1 MDESVIIARRR
12 QEALD
17 RAAQI
22 LGVRP
27 PMPSAKD
34 EPGLRE
40 AYMAELILALA
51 ERVSGEPR
59 SKEAGVASGSGSR
72 ISDKSPSRKCEPCV
86 ASPRLYMRGY
96 VPGGRSENINPPSQ
110 E

>member
-1 MDESVIIARRR
+1 MADSIIIARRR

-27 PMPSAKD
+27 PVPSTKVELAV
-34 EPGLRE
+34 RE

-51 ERVSGEPR
+51 E
-59 SKEAGVASGSGSR
+59 
-72 ISDKSPSRKCEPCV
+72 CV
-86 ASPRLYMRGY
+86 AGLEPKSNKALID
-96 VPGGRSENINPPSQ
+96 SAPPFRIP

>member
-1 MDESVIIARRR
+1 MADSAIMAKRQ

-27 PMPSAKD
+27 PMPSTKP
-34 EPGLRE
+34 EPIVRE

-51 ERVSGEPR
+51 ERVAG
-59 SKEAGVASGSGSR
+59 KESESDKPGVDSAAPFR
-72 ISDKSPSRKCEPCV
+72 ISD
-86 ASPRLYMRGY
+86 
-96 VPGGRSENINPPSQ
+96 
-110 E
+110 

>member
-1 MDESVIIARRR
+1 MAVSAMIAKRQ

-27 PMPSAKD
+27 PVLSTKA
-34 EPGLRE
+34 EPDLRE

-51 ERVSGEPR
+51 ERVAGKESESNKPR
-59 SKEAGVASGSGSR
+59 IHSAAPFR
-72 ISDKSPSRKCEPCV
+72 IPD
-86 ASPRLYMRGY
+86 
-96 VPGGRSENINPPSQ
+96 
-110 E
+110 

>member
-1 MDESVIIARRR
+1 MAVSAIIAKRQ

-27 PMPSAKD
+27 PVPWTKA

-40 AYMAELILALA
+40 AYVAELILALA
-51 ERVSGEPR
+51 ERVAGNESESKKPR
-59 SKEAGVASGSGSR
+59 IHSAPPFR
-72 ISDKSPSRKCEPCV
+72 IPD
-86 ASPRLYMRGY
+86 
-96 VPGGRSENINPPSQ
+96 
-110 E
+110 

>member
-1 MDESVIIARRR
+1 MDESVVIARRR
-12 QEALD
+12 KEALD
-17 RAAQI
+17 RAARI

-51 ERVSGEPR
+51 ERVSGEPGL
-59 SKEAGVASGSGSR
+59 KEAGVASGPPFR
-72 ISDKSPSRKCEPCV
+72 IPD
-86 ASPRLYMRGY
+86 
-96 VPGGRSENINPPSQ
+96 
-110 E
+110 

>member
-1 MDESVIIARRR
+1 MANSIIIARRR

-17 RAAQI
+17 RAARI

-27 PMPSAKD
+27 PMPSTKA

-51 ERVSGEPR
+51 ERVSGEPGT
-59 SKEAGVASGSGSR
+59 KEAGAASGPPFR
-72 ISDKSPSRKCEPCV
+72 IPD
-86 ASPRLYMRGY
+86 
-96 VPGGRSENINPPSQ
+96 
-110 E
+110 

>member
-1 MDESVIIARRR
+1 MAESIIIARRR

-27 PMPSAKD
+27 PMPSTKD

-51 ERVSGEPR
+51 ERVADNEP
-59 SKEAGVASGSGSR
+59 EAKKAGNDSAPQFR
-72 ISDKSPSRKCEPCV
+72 IPD
-86 ASPRLYMRGY
+86 
-96 VPGGRSENINPPSQ
+96 
-110 E
+110 

>member
-1 MDESVIIARRR
+1 MADSVIIARRQ

-27 PMPSAKD
+27 PVPSTKD

-51 ERVSGEPR
+51 ERVAG
-59 SKEAGVASGSGSR
+59 KERESNKASIDSAPPFR
-72 ISDKSPSRKCEPCV
+72 IP
-86 ASPRLYMRGY
+86 
-96 VPGGRSENINPPSQ
+96 N
-110 E
+110 

>member
-1 MDESVIIARRR
+1 MDESVVIARRR

-17 RAAQI
+17 RAARI

-51 ERVSGEPR
+51 ERVSGEPGP
-59 SKEAGVASGSGSR
+59 KEASVASGPPFR
-72 ISDKSPSRKCEPCV
+72 IPD
-86 ASPRLYMRGY
+86 
-96 VPGGRSENINPPSQ
+96 
-110 E
+110 

>member
-59 SKEAGVASGSGSR
+59 SKEAGVASG
-72 ISDKSPSRKCEPCV
+72 
-86 ASPRLYMRGY
+86 
-96 VPGGRSENINPPSQ
+96 PPFRMPD
-110 E
+110 

>member
-1 MDESVIIARRR
+1 MDESVVIARRR

-17 RAAQI
+17 RAARI

-51 ERVSGEPR
+51 ERASGEPG
-59 SKEAGVASGSGSR
+59 SKRQAWLLVRRSGSR
-72 ISDKSPSRKCEPCV
+72 ISDRPPSRKLGAQRKAGTPW
-86 ASPRLYMRGY
+86 
-96 VPGGRSENINPPSQ
+96 
-110 E
+110 

>member
-1 MDESVIIARRR
+1 MDESVVIARRR

-17 RAAQI
+17 RAARI

-51 ERVSGEPR
+51 ERVSGR
-59 SKEAGVASGSGSR
+59 AR
-72 ISDKSPSRKCEPCV
+72 IE
-86 ASPRLYMRGY
+86 
-96 VPGGRSENINPPSQ
+96 GGRCGFWSPVPDPGLATTAFPEVRSPEESRDYLVRLG
-110 E
+110 